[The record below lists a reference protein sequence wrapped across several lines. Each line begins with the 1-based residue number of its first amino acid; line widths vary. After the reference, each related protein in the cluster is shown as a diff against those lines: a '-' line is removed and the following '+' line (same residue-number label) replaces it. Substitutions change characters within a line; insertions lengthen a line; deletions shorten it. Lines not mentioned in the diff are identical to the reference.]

1 MSSTWPPA
9 NLARLKTSLDQL
21 AEAVVN
27 RPSHRTDDEHVW
39 LTRFLLLRVCGY
51 LEQVTFETARG
62 YVQAKSGGL
71 VRSFAM
77 SWLDRSKNPS
87 PDNLLNLVGRF
98 DLVLVEDLRTLLE
111 ADDQRLHRELSLLV
125 DRRHKIAHGLNEG
138 ITQSKALSLK
148 ADVETIADWFV
159 QNLKPHA

>member
-1 MSSTWPPA
+1 
-9 NLARLKTSLDQL
+9 
-21 AEAVVN
+21 
-27 RPSHRTDDEHVW
+27 
-39 LTRFLLLRVCGY
+39 
-51 LEQVTFETARG
+51 
-62 YVQAKSGGL
+62 
-71 VRSFAM
+71 M

-98 DLVLVEDLRTLLE
+98 DLALVDDLKALLE

-148 ADVETIADWFV
+148 ADAEIIADWFV
-159 QNLKPHA
+159 QNLKPNK